1 MLAGP
6 RVPDHLLTLYSITQ
20 LQLGTGEAEEGREVV
35 GAGESRGARSS
46 LVYRRWE
53 TLGCGRE
60 EGGSGWDGRVNSHQA
75 LWEIFGAWE
84 QKMAGRS
91 HARAWRELG
100 PS

>member
-6 RVPDHLLTLYSITQ
+6 RVPDHLLTLYSFTQ
-20 LQLGTGEAEEGREVV
+20 LQLGTGEAG
-35 GAGESRGARSS
+35 GQGSRGGWRKQRARSS

-60 EGGSGWDGRVNSHQA
+60 ESGSGWESRVNSHQA
-75 LWEIFGAWE
+75 LWEIFGVWE
-84 QKMAGRS
+84 QRMAERS

-100 PS
+100 SS